1 MTLLDGTLEV
11 LNLLALATGVAY
23 AVLAARRNRLCWIA
37 GAVSSASA
45 AVLSGVNK
53 LPMQSALQVF
63 YVGMSVY
70 GWWSWSRSSSNG
82 ELTIGVWPPRWHVVT
97 GLALVAMSLL
107 TAYWLLPGEMAAWPL
122 LDSLTTWFSLLA
134 TWLAARARLENW
146 LYWIVINGVMVFLF
160 YAQQVWGMAVLSVLL
175 MGIAV
180 SGYIAWRRQYR
191 AQAVPA

>member
-1 MTLLDGTLEV
+1 MSTTLTARPAFDDSVGPDVTYDRIMQTAMGFWASKV
-11 LNLLALATGVAY
+11 LLSAVELNVFG
-23 AVLAARRNRLCWIA
+23 VLASGSLGAR
-37 GAVSSASA
+37 
-45 AVLSGVNK
+45 
-53 LPMQSALQVF
+53 
-63 YVGMSVY
+63 
-70 GWWSWSRSSSNG
+70 SRSSSNG
-82 ELTIGVWPPRWHVVT
+82 ELTIGVWPPRWHLVT
-97 GLALVAMSLL
+97 GLVLVALSLM

-191 AQAVPA
+191 AQAVPACSTANS